1 MIEPARLILNGRM
14 SDRFADQKIDFFE
27 IQKQSAI
34 DYLSK
39 ILPHFDPINFL
50 EILSLTNPFSHTS
63 TWYRPRSIED
73 VPDAKNPY
81 ANDTSVCVAY
91 WPLSYTEKLTME
103 MERFFYQ
110 DGAPKFNF
118 IGQDM
123 KIMSVRKHSHIHVT
137 MCIPFICDYTPD
149 ASFYKEKEIELCS
162 SLIEKAT
169 IVTEGKFDISIDINT
184 QDNNPFRYKPYL
196 LATGTCLEC
205 GEEGV
210 VGRGNKV
217 DGLISSM
224 RPHSMEAA
232 FGKNPVYHTGRVYGY
247 LTNKLARAIA
257 TQLNCE
263 CNVFAITQNGGTLI
277 PPYAI
282 LVETSGQRERKALEN
297 IVEKILFST
306 DYVDALLF
314 TDPII
319 PREVLARVE

>member
-1 MIEPARLILNGRM
+1 M

-149 ASFYKEKEIELCS
+149 ASFTKK
-162 SLIEKAT
+162 K
-169 IVTEGKFDISIDINT
+169 K
-184 QDNNPFRYKPYL
+184 
-196 LATGTCLEC
+196 
-205 GEEGV
+205 
-210 VGRGNKV
+210 
-217 DGLISSM
+217 
-224 RPHSMEAA
+224 
-232 FGKNPVYHTGRVYGY
+232 
-247 LTNKLARAIA
+247 
-257 TQLNCE
+257 
-263 CNVFAITQNGGTLI
+263 
-277 PPYAI
+277 
-282 LVETSGQRERKALEN
+282 
-297 IVEKILFST
+297 
-306 DYVDALLF
+306 
-314 TDPII
+314 
-319 PREVLARVE
+319 